1 MIRRHL
7 NGFWNFKKAA
17 NDTAFKIPI
26 SVLKYIL
33 VLWTELLMKTGH
45 CREFQKLTFEALA
58 ILQQETIF
66 CSDKGL
72 PTHDMSAL
80 ETLRWPIYII
90 NSVHKTKLSLNTPY
104 QCSSSVS
111 FETNPLYSV
120 LLIRKSVL
128 DPLCLK

>member
-1 MIRRHL
+1 
-7 NGFWNFKKAA
+7 
-17 NDTAFKIPI
+17 
-26 SVLKYIL
+26 
-33 VLWTELLMKTGH
+33 MKTGH

>member
-1 MIRRHL
+1 
-7 NGFWNFKKAA
+7 
-17 NDTAFKIPI
+17 
-26 SVLKYIL
+26 
-33 VLWTELLMKTGH
+33 MKTCH

-90 NSVHKTKLSLNTPY
+90 NSVHKTKLSFSTPY
-104 QCSSSVS
+104 QRSSSVS
-111 FETNPLYSV
+111 FETNSL
-120 LLIRKSVL
+120 
-128 DPLCLK
+128 